1 MTKIEAR
8 HAKVNQWIKEGR
20 VMNDAMRKNQKEAAK
35 YQQQLED
42 RAERILAGLV
52 TVSKPKEDV
61 TVANNTKQAAPEAN
75 IKITGKSKY
84 DSLSVAADAILK
96 ELQSA

>member
-1 MTKIEAR
+1 MTNIEAR
-8 HAKVNQWIKEGR
+8 RAKVNQWIKEGR
-20 VMNDAMRKNQKEAAK
+20 VMNDAMRKKQKEAVK
-35 YQQQLED
+35 YQQQLEE

-52 TVSKPKEDV
+52 TASKPKENV
-61 TVANNTKQAAPEAN
+61 TVATTKQSAPEAN

-96 ELQSA
+96 ELQTA

>member
-1 MTKIEAR
+1 MTNIEAR
-8 HAKVNQWIKEGR
+8 RAKVNQWIKEGK
-20 VMNDAMRKNQKEAAK
+20 VMNDAMRKQQKEAAK

-52 TVSKPKEDV
+52 KVSKPKESV
-61 TVANNTKQAAPEAN
+61 VVANTKQSAPEAN
-75 IKITGKSKY
+75 IKITGKKKY

-96 ELQSA
+96 ELQTA